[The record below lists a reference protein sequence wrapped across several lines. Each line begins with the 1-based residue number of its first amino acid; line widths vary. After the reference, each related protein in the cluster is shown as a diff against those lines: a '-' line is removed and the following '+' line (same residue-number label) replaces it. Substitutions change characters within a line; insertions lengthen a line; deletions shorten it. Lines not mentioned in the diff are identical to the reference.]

1 MRIFL
6 VGEAAEHRD
15 ELTRHLAVPAE
26 IVALPRSAADSAT
39 ADDEFGVDDV
49 VVSLRF
55 NRPRPAPPIRLLHVP
70 GAGLDQV
77 DFEILHPDTMV
88 ANVFEHEGPIAEFV
102 LARLLEW
109 EIRAA
114 DLQRDFEP
122 GSWTTTY
129 RARRQH
135 GELAGKTMGLIGY
148 GRIGRA
154 IAARAAAFGVHV
166 VAVDD
171 HAHSADLDGVDVRS
185 TDALPDVQARAHYL
199 VVACPLTAA
208 TTGLI
213 DAEALARMRGDAVLV
228 NVSRGPI
235 VAQWALYAALRDG
248 SIGGAI
254 LDVWY
259 RYPGAEE
266 DVVAPA
272 DAPLWELSNAWCT
285 PHCSAWTS
293 ELPGRRYAVIA
304 ENVNRLVAGQPLR
317 NVVHRSRARGSRRS

>member
-1 MRIFL
+1 MKIFL
-6 VGEAAEHRD
+6 VGEAGEHRD
-15 ELTRHLAVPAE
+15 DLAPHLEVPAE
-26 IVALPRSAADSAT
+26 IVALPWAAADT
-39 ADDEFGVDDV
+39 TDFDDRFGADDV

-55 NRPRPAPPIRLLHVP
+55 RRSRPAPPLRLLHVP

-77 DFEILHPDTMV
+77 DIDVLHPDTLL

-114 DLQRDFEP
+114 DLQRDFSPEN
-122 GSWTTTY
+122 WTTTY
-129 RARRQH
+129 RARRPH

-154 IAARAAAFGVHV
+154 IATRASAFGIHV
-166 VAVDD
+166 LAVDD
-171 HAHSADLDGVDVRS
+171 HAATPGDGVELHP
-185 TDALPDVQARAHYL
+185 TGAMADVQARADYL
-199 VVACPLTAA
+199 VIACPLTPA

-213 DAEALARMRGDAVLV
+213 DAEALARMHRDSVLV

-235 VAQWALYAALRDG
+235 VDQWALYTALRDR

-259 RYPGAEE
+259 RYPGTE
-266 DVVAPA
+266 DQDVPPA
-272 DAPLWELSNAWCT
+272 AAPLWELPNAWCT
-285 PHCSAWTS
+285 PHCSAWTT
-293 ELPGRRYAVIA
+293 ELPARRYAVIA
-304 ENVNRLVAGQPLR
+304 ENVNRLVTGQTLHNLVR
-317 NVVHRSRARGSRRS
+317 RSLAPSSRRS

>member
-1 MRIFL
+1 VRIFL

-15 ELTRHLAVPAE
+15 ELARHLAVPAE
-26 IVALPRSAADSAT
+26 IIALPRAAADSAT
-39 ADDEFGVDDV
+39 DDHEFGADDV

-55 NRPRPAPPIRLLHVP
+55 RRPSPAPPVRLLHVP

-77 DFEILHPDTMV
+77 DLEVLHPDTLV

-122 GSWTTTY
+122 GNWATTY

-154 IAARAAAFGVHV
+154 IAARATAFGVHV

-171 HAHSADLDGVDVRS
+171 HARSAELDGVDVRP
-185 TDALPDVQARAHYL
+185 TGALHDVQASADYL
-199 VVACPLTAA
+199 VIACPLTAA

-213 DAEALARMRGDAVLV
+213 DADALARMRGDAVLV

-235 VAQWALYAALRDG
+235 VDQWALYAALRDG

-259 RYPGAEE
+259 RYPGAE
-266 DVVAPA
+266 DDDVAPA
-272 DAPLWELSNAWCT
+272 DAPLWELPNAWCT

-317 NVVHRSRARGSRRS
+317 NVIHR